1 MFGRLPALL
10 MLLFAGGCA
19 AGGAASSPTP
29 YRDGRPYTR
38 WWWFSGPIE
47 EKDVRCQLDWLKRN
61 GFGGVEIAWVY
72 ALPDSPPGPS
82 WLSPEWSRVVA
93 ETKRYA
99 DSIGLGCDFTCG
111 TLWPFGD
118 SQVPEGD
125 AARTFSGPSEQRI
138 RRSWEHPARE
148 PSLVLNHLDRG
159 ALERYAERVGG
170 ALRPALAGSP
180 SALFC
185 DSWEVHTEGLWTTGL
200 DEEFRARF
208 GYDLAPF
215 KESLAA
221 HPDVRYDYRALL
233 AEVVIREFY
242 KPFTE
247 ICHRLGAR
255 SRVQCLGAPT
265 DLLAAYAEIDVP
277 ESEAVLFDPQVAQI
291 AASAAAL
298 TRKTVVSAEAFTCLY
313 GWQRWPGPSPHQ
325 KEEQVADLKLVADA
339 LFANGVNLIVWHG
352 MPYNPPGGQNEF
364 YASVHVGQ
372 DGALAPELLAFNR
385 YLRQVSELMRRGKPW
400 TDLAVY
406 LPLEDAWM
414 QDRLPEEQ
422 RRPSA
427 EYHWEMQYQRFP
439 AETVGYRPTW
449 VSAAFLPAAR
459 CEGGALWI
467 GEARFSALYVD
478 VEWLDA
484 LALRHVLALAREGLP
499 LCLKR
504 TPSRPGHGE
513 AKSYEE
519 DLAAL
524 LALPNVKSRL
534 AEVVAHPPLLEG
546 ADLPE
551 FTCRVEGEQLVLFLA
566 HPLSRTIG
574 YPLRY
579 GQSFAEA
586 PQTVRLTLH
595 HRGRSTPLVLTFE
608 PYQSLCLQV
617 AEDGSV
623 TELPITLP
631 CPAPRR
637 ESE

>member
-1 MFGRLPALL
+1 MLT
-10 MLLFAGGCA
+10 LLFAAGCA
-19 AGGAASSPTP
+19 AGGAASSSTQ

-38 WWWFSGPIE
+38 WWWVCAPIE
-47 EKDVRCQLDWLKRN
+47 EKDVRHQLDWLAAN

-72 ALPDSPPGPS
+72 ALPDAAPGPT
-82 WLSPEWSRVVA
+82 WLSPEWSRAVA

-99 DSIGLGCDFTCG
+99 DSIGLGCDFTFG

-125 AARTFSGPSEQRI
+125 ASRTFSGLSEQRI
-138 RRSWEHPARE
+138 RRSWEQPGKE
-148 PSLVLNHLDRG
+148 PSFVLNHLDRG
-159 ALERYAERVGG
+159 ALERYAARVSA
-170 ALRPALAGSP
+170 ALRPGLTGSL

-185 DSWEVHTEGLWTTGL
+185 DSFEVQPEGLWTTGL
-200 DEEFRARF
+200 DEEFRARC

-215 KESLAA
+215 QENLAA

-233 AEVVIREFY
+233 ADVVIREFY
-242 KPFTE
+242 RPFTE

-255 SRVQCLGAPT
+255 SRVQCIGAPT
-265 DLLAAYAEIDVP
+265 DLLAAYAEVDVP

-298 TRKTVVSAEAFTCLY
+298 AGNDVVSAEAFTCLY
-313 GWQRWPGPSPHQ
+313 GWLRWPGPAPHQ

-352 MPYNPPGGQNEF
+352 MPYNPPGGQNQF
-364 YASVHVGQ
+364 YASVHVGP
-372 DGALAPELLAFNR
+372 DGALAPELPAFNR
-385 YLRQVSELMRRGKPW
+385 YLREVSELLRRGRPW

-406 LPLEDAWM
+406 LPVEDAWM
-414 QDRLPEEQ
+414 QDRLPEEL

-427 EYHWEMQYQRFP
+427 EFHWEMQYQRFP
-439 AETVGYRPTW
+439 AETAGFRPTW
-449 VSAAFLPAAR
+449 VSAAFLPEAR
-459 CEGGALWI
+459 FADGALQI
-467 GEARFSALYVD
+467 GAALFSALYVD
-478 VEWLDA
+478 VEWLDSQ
-484 LALRHVLALAREGLP
+484 ALRQLLRLAREGLP

-504 TPSRPGHGE
+504 TPARPGRGSD
-513 AKSYEE
+513 AAGFAE

-534 AEVVAHPPLLEG
+534 EEVVAHPPLLEG

-551 FTCRVEGEQLVLFLA
+551 FACRVEGESLVLFLA
-566 HPLSRTIG
+566 HPLSRTIR

-579 GQSFAEA
+579 GQSFADA

-595 HRGRSTPLVLTFE
+595 HRGTSTPLSLTFE

-617 AEDGSV
+617 SEDGSV
-623 TELPITLP
+623 TAMPITLP
-631 CPAPRR
+631 CPAPQR